1 MGSPEL
7 TAGLQPQATAGQV
20 HSDAVSLEV
29 SLNVHGSKVTTPGNG
44 AAPQTEPFEEQT
56 TSMIVFPHGGVLR
69 MSTAVNAGQMLVLTN
84 LKSRQDAICR
94 VVKVRTYSS
103 TACYVEIEFTHRQ
116 PGFWGVYFD
125 ADGPAVADK
134 AIEIPP
140 VTESNAAAPKIAGA
154 GSPRKVNSETTGVAN
169 SAKQE
174 SSFISIGSRE
184 NVQPSA
190 SAMSAPVSG
199 LTLTETAVKSNLTA
213 SAPGTSAASARNTQ
227 SRANSTKIQERE
239 TGTADALGEASQAG
253 DISKALS
260 HKPATEAFGERLTAH
275 KEEASGLPKSWV
287 AIAACVAVLV
297 IIGGGFMFFHRSAP
311 SSSLAAPS
319 APAVAPTA
327 VSAGAPD
334 VSSQPGQ
341 AAEPVAASPV
351 SKPVSVG
358 TSTNATREIPV
369 TAAPK
374 PAKEQPSSDVSE
386 QPETAASNAASRKTV
401 PSVFGTLNAH
411 PVSTRKSAA
420 GAVAPNLEVSSTE
433 PNPLLGI
440 ASTPAPA
447 ALPPPGF
454 KATSLVPAGGQI
466 KEPKLLTN
474 VLPQYPALAKQAHTE
489 GDVSIQIV
497 VDKAGN
503 VSDAHVVSGPSVLRE
518 AALSAVRR
526 WKYEPSLLDGQPTSV
541 QMLVTVRF
549 RL

>member
-1 MGSPEL
+1 MGSSEL
-7 TAGLQPQATAGQV
+7 TAGLQPQTTAGQV

-29 SLNVHGSKVTTPGNG
+29 SLKVHGSKVSAAGNG

-94 VVKVRTYSS
+94 VIKVRTYSN

-125 ADGPAVADK
+125 ADGPAAADK
-134 AIEIPP
+134 AIEIPTVP
-140 VTESNAAAPKIAGA
+140 ESSATASKIAGA
-154 GSPRKVNSETTGVAN
+154 SSPRKVNSETMGVAN
-169 SAKQE
+169 PAKQE

-190 SAMSAPVSG
+190 SAMSAPVSE
-199 LTLTETAVKSNLTA
+199 LTLAEAAVKSNLTA
-213 SAPGTSAASARNTQ
+213 SAPGTSAASSRNTQ

-239 TGTADALGEASQAG
+239 AGAADALGEASQAG

-260 HKPATEAFGERLTAH
+260 QKAAGETFGERLAPH
-275 KEEASGLPKSWV
+275 KEEASGLPKSWI
-287 AIAACVAVLV
+287 AIAACVGLLV
-297 IIGGGFMFFHRSAP
+297 IGGGITLFHRSAP
-311 SSSLAAPS
+311 SSSGSAAS
-319 APAVAPTA
+319 APATA
-327 VSAGAPD
+327 SPSVSPS
-334 VSSQPGQ
+334 VSGQPVQ

-351 SKPVSVG
+351 AKPVAAPAN
-358 TSTNATREIPV
+358 TTREAPV
-369 TAAPK
+369 TATPK

-386 QPETAASNAASRKTV
+386 QPEAASSNASRKTV

-411 PVSTRKSAA
+411 PVSARKSAA
-420 GAVAPNLEVSSTE
+420 GAVAPNLEASSTE
-433 PNPLLGI
+433 QNPLLGI
-440 ASTPAPA
+440 TSTPPPS

-454 KATSLVPAGGQI
+454 KATSPSSVGGQI

-474 VLPQYPALAKQAHTE
+474 VLPLYPALAKQAHTE

-503 VSDAHVVSGPSVLRE
+503 VSDAHVTSGPSVLRD
-518 AALSAVRR
+518 AALNAVRR

-549 RL
+549 KL